1 MSRLHISRSNNLEN
15 TGRTD
20 TGQQFENTISSPDLR
35 IGTTFANFNSEGKR
49 PLLNDLLHIW
59 VNGVLILSF
68 IFFTASGFTSSHPAE
83 LSLKLLSIS
92 KLYI

>member
-15 TGRTD
+15 NGRTD

-35 IGTTFANFNSEGKR
+35 IGTTFAIFKSEGKR

-59 VNGVLILSF
+59 VNGVLILLLYPLLRVVLL
-68 IFFTASGFTSSHPAE
+68 HPI
-83 LSLKLLSIS
+83 LQSYL
-92 KLYI
+92 